1 MSDASILLKNNDQTA
16 EAKEM
21 CKRVRES
28 GDYNKALCIISE
40 YVETELS
47 SPPKEKETKKGK
59 KEKSAGTLRTERMMP
74 MTNDLSLK
82 NL

>member
-1 MSDASILLKNNDQTA
+1 
-16 EAKEM
+16 M

-47 SPPKEKETKKGK
+47 SPPKEKETKK
-59 KEKSAGTLRTERMMP
+59 ERRKISR
-74 MTNDLSLK
+74 NAENRKDDAYDK
-82 NL
+82 